1 LDVAAEDRL
10 RPLPNLP
17 ELRIVD
23 SEGLHPHEEVDASR
37 VEPLRLALEQDGILK
52 NPPVVMPFPGQPEQY
67 VVLDGANR
75 TTAFKE
81 LGLVHNLVQIVRPGR
96 EEMRLRTWNKV
107 VYGAPP
113 ERLFHSMYDLFGVVP
128 APSDRKQRLERYSSR
143 ARLAYLSLPDGTA
156 WEVGAERE
164 NLPERIRL
172 LRQLDM
178 VSSEVGQA
186 ERTSEF
192 DARHFSDIYPTLAG
206 LVIFPAFEIEEV
218 LEIVT
223 RNLCLPSGLTRF
235 IIAPRALRINYP
247 LGRLGEPGTIE
258 EKQAELDGW
267 IEERLRTRSIRFY
280 AEATFS
286 YDD

>member
-1 LDVAAEDRL
+1 MK
-10 RPLPNLP
+10 PLPNLP
-17 ELRIVD
+17 ELRIV
-23 SEGLHPHEEVDASR
+23 SCQRLHPHEEVDTTR
-37 VEPLRLALEQDGILK
+37 VEPLSLALQKDGILK
-52 NPPVVMPFPGQPEQY
+52 NPPVVIAFPGRPDEF

-81 LGLVHNLVQIVRPGR
+81 LGFDHNLVQVVRPGR

-113 ERLFHSMYDLFGVVP
+113 ERLFHSLYDLFGVVP
-128 APSDRKQRLERYSSR
+128 APGDRKERLERYTSR
-143 ARLAYLSLPDGTA
+143 VRLAYLSLPDGSA
-156 WEVGAERE
+156 WEVGAERDA
-164 NLPERIRL
+164 LPERTRL
-172 LRQLDM
+172 LRQLDT

-192 DARHFSDIYPTLAG
+192 EAQQFSGIFHSVTG

-218 LEIVT
+218 LEIVV
-223 RNLCLPSGLTRF
+223 RGLCLPSGLTRF

-247 LGRLGEPGTIE
+247 LARLKAPGQIE
-258 EKQAELDGW
+258 EKQKQLEDW
-267 IEERLRTRSIRFY
+267 VEDRLRTRSIRYY